1 MPRYKI
7 TLSYDGSP
15 FSGWQ
20 IQPGRRSVQGCLNE
34 VCSLIAKEP
43 VYLSG
48 SGRTDAGVHAKGQ
61 VAHFSTAS
69 PLSPCFQEKA
79 NLVLPSE
86 IRILS
91 TKETTPDFHARFSA
105 IEKTYHYHITS
116 SLVLNP
122 FEYPYRTH
130 LFYKMDLDLLKEAL
144 KYFIGTHDFSTFAN
158 ARGAPCSPI
167 KTLHELRFISEGPEN
182 FRLEFTGCGFL
193 YKMVRNIVG
202 TLIHIARGKI
212 LLETLPDLFAAKD
225 RKKIPAPAPAKG
237 LFLMSVKYKD

>member
-86 IRILS
+86 IRLS
-91 TKETTPDFHARFSA
+91 
-105 IEKTYHYHITS
+105 
-116 SLVLNP
+116 
-122 FEYPYRTH
+122 
-130 LFYKMDLDLLKEAL
+130 
-144 KYFIGTHDFSTFAN
+144 
-158 ARGAPCSPI
+158 
-167 KTLHELRFISEGPEN
+167 
-182 FRLEFTGCGFL
+182 
-193 YKMVRNIVG
+193 
-202 TLIHIARGKI
+202 LIHI
-212 LLETLPDLFAAKD
+212 
-225 RKKIPAPAPAKG
+225 
-237 LFLMSVKYKD
+237 